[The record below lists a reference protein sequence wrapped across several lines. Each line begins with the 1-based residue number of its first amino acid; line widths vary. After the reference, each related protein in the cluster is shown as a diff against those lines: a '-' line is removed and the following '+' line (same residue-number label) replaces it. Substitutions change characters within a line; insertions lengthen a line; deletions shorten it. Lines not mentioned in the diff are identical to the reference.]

1 MSTGLPRDFL
11 PPPGFAD
18 DDRLKSVAL
27 DVLNV
32 VNARAMSPGEQL
44 LVLMMAAA
52 SVTVNNAVGDQRDSV
67 MGLGCILY
75 GSAVR
80 GAAAAV
86 DAWVA
91 GLPPAGSA

>member
-1 MSTGLPRDFL
+1 MGVPPGFL

-18 DDRLKSVAL
+18 DDRLRHVAQH
-27 DVLNV
+27 VLNAIA
-32 VNARAMSPGEQL
+32 ARAMSPGEQL

-52 SVTVNNAVGDQRDSV
+52 SITVRHAIGAERDTVT
-67 MGLGCILY
+67 GLGCILY

-80 GAAAAV
+80 GAADAV
-86 DAWVA
+86 DGWMA